1 MQLPN
6 FLVSSSRFIPLFVV
20 ITMVYTSLY
29 INWTFKVKINP
40 KNLPKWFFFFKEKKA
55 MHFLSQLKFLLLQFS
70 SSFNWL
76 RLYIIFIE

>member
-6 FLVSSSRFIPLFVV
+6 FLVSSSRFIPLFCCHHNG
-20 ITMVYTSLY
+20 LY
-29 INWTFKVKINP
+29 IPIYQLNIQSENKP
-40 KNLPKWFFFFKEKKA
+40 KKPTQMIFFLKKKKA

>member
-6 FLVSSSRFIPLFVV
+6 FLVSLDLYHCLLSSQWFIHP
-20 ITMVYTSLY
+20 Y
-29 INWTFKVKINP
+29 ISIEHSNENKP
-40 KNLPKWFFFFKEKKA
+40 KKPTQMIFFFKEKKA